1 MANEIVIES
10 RLPLEMEQHAN
21 ATHRPSPI
29 LGAFVF
35 RLTECMPCQFGS
47 APYATSVGRPGS
59 HDWETAESRS
69 KNGAKG
75 NRKGS
80 VEFTRE

>member
-1 MANEIVIES
+1 M
-10 RLPLEMEQHAN
+10 PLDQGV
-21 ATHRPSPI
+21 TRVSPI

-47 APYATSVGRPGS
+47 APDATSLGRPGG

-69 KNGAKG
+69 QNVAIA
-75 NRKGS
+75 NRIGS
-80 VEFTRE
+80 VELIWEEPS